1 MPTRYE
7 ENRDILKQKALEY
20 YYKKREERLEYGRQ
34 YGLAN
39 RKQIGDYYKEWYE
52 ENREKCLATRRAA
65 YHAKK
70 SNTPKPPKP
79 PKPEKAPKPPK
90 PPKPP
95 KTPKPPKPPKAP
107 KRAKYVYVPPE
118 PVQRYSDASFELSFF

>member
-20 YYKKREERLEYGRQ
+20 YYKKREERLEYGKQ

-39 RKQIGDYYKEWYE
+39 RSQIRDYYKEWYE
-52 ENREKCLATRRAA
+52 ENRDKCLSTRRAA

-70 SNTPKPPKP
+70 SNIPKPAKPPKP
-79 PKPEKAPKPPK
+79 PKPEKAPKPIKAPK

-95 KTPKPPKPPKAP
+95 KQPKP
-107 KRAKYVYVPPE
+107 AKYVYIPPE
-118 PVQRYSDASFELSFF
+118 PVQRYSDASFELSFD